1 MRRFAVGGLVV
12 LFVVAGL
19 VAQKKKPQDDAPHSP
34 RLVKL
39 NVSAMD
45 GSGGRPGD
53 LTEGDFQVFDNG
65 KPQKIVSFRKNDTKV
80 QPLKPLAPHEFSNK
94 TAAAVPNATLILFDL
109 LNDRLGVKGYAWSE
123 ITKTLQGLEASD
135 HLYLYLLSSDARFY
149 PVHPLP
155 DEDVAAAKADDGSWT
170 RDVKPML
177 DDAMNK
183 AARVRPIDM
192 TDVNVRVRTTF
203 GSLAAISSRL
213 AAIPGRKNLIWITRG
228 IPISIGPRESYT
240 GTFEDFSGVVQSF
253 AASLERSEIAVYP
266 VDLSPPGMDPVADAS
281 TGRGGVPSAA
291 AGLGSADTLQQF
303 ADITGGKAYL
313 NQDVK
318 GAIVQATGDA
328 RMSYQLAYYP
338 TPQAFDGK
346 YHKIKV
352 VCTRKGI
359 RVNSKNGY
367 YASND
372 LLISRTQQ
380 EAVLDTAI
388 TSQFDAS
395 QIGLNV
401 VVTPSKKFYSSVHFE
416 MAIDPGTAVE
426 PDGGKFLI
434 TLMDLHA
441 DGKNGV
447 SPSVALDYK
456 PGAGPIPFTQ
466 ERTVDGTVSKV
477 RIIVMDSK
485 TNAVGSITIPIT
497 PADLSPN
504 KL

>member
-1 MRRFAVGGLVV
+1 MRRWALVGLV
-12 LFVVAGL
+12 VVAGL
-19 VAQKKKPQDDAPHSP
+19 LAQKKKPQDDAQHSP

-39 NVSAMD
+39 NVSAID

-53 LTEGDFQVFDNG
+53 LTQDDFQIFDNG
-65 KPQKIVSFRKNDTKV
+65 KPQKVVQFKKNDTKA
-80 QPLKPLAPHEFSNK
+80 QPMKPLAPHEFSNK

-109 LNDRLGVKGYAWSE
+109 LNDRLGLKGFAWNE
-123 ITKTLQGLEASD
+123 IIKSLQSLEAND

-155 DEDVAAAKADDGSWT
+155 DEDAAPAKADDGSWT
-170 RDVKPML
+170 REIKPML

-183 AARVRPIDM
+183 ASRVRPIDM

-203 GSLAAISSRL
+203 SSLASISSRL
-213 AAIPGRKNLIWITRG
+213 AAIAGRKNLIWITRG

-240 GTFEDFSGVVQSF
+240 GTFEDFSGIVQGF

-266 VDLSPPGMDPVADAS
+266 VDLSPPGMEPVADAS
-281 TGRGGVPSAA
+281 TERGTQPTPAT
-291 AGLGSADTLQQF
+291 GLGSADTLQQF
-303 ADITGGKAYL
+303 ADITGGKAFL
-313 NQDVK
+313 NQDVR
-318 GAIVQATGDA
+318 GAISQATGDA

-346 YHKIKV
+346 YHKIRV

-372 LLISRTQQ
+372 TAVSRTQQ
-380 EAVLDTAI
+380 EAALDSAI
-388 TSQFDAS
+388 SSQFDAS
-395 QIGLNV
+395 QIGLDV
-401 VVTPSKKFYSSVHFE
+401 VMTPSKKFYSSVHFE
-416 MAIDPGTAVE
+416 IGIDPGTAVE
-426 PDGGKFLI
+426 PEGGKFLI

-456 PGAGPIPFTQ
+456 PGNGPIPFAQ

-485 TNAVGSITIPIT
+485 TNAIGSITIPIT
-497 PADLSPN
+497 PADLSPG
-504 KL
+504 K